1 MTQHTARESVA
12 QIVETHTKLRGES
25 TTLFEHMREANLLLH
40 EVLTGAHEN
49 MSTIESNL
57 TSRVKEFAEVVNDV
71 TARSGATGEQINMH
85 VSAFRNE
92 TANVLENLTALSQQF
107 DHQGQSLVQAV
118 AAIQT
123 SNSRTDEV
131 VTERRAALETLVAAL
146 DAKTEDLD
154 QRLQRFTAL
163 LDQSLEGAETRA
175 REIGRMIA
183 EILQQRH
190 PRDRRSVRTG
200 A

>member
-57 TSRVKEFAEVVNDV
+57 TSRVNEFAEVVNDV
-71 TARSGATGEQINMH
+71 TTRSGATGEQISSH

-92 TANVLENLTALSQQF
+92 TANVLENF
-107 DHQGQSLVQAV
+107 D
-118 AAIQT
+118 
-123 SNSRTDEV
+123 R
-131 VTERRAALETLVAAL
+131 LVATIRPPWSVA
-146 DAKTEDLD
+146 
-154 QRLQRFTAL
+154 
-163 LDQSLEGAETRA
+163 RA
-175 REIGRMIA
+175 GGRGGPD
-183 EILQQRH
+183 QQRPH
-190 PRDRRSVRTG
+190 RRSRQRTARRRSKLWSRPSTRRPRTSISG
-200 A
+200 CNASPHCSTSRWKVPKHAPAKSAG